1 MYYTL
6 VICVS
11 IIVSA
16 VLLLLI
22 ANPYKNKPKQDTIT
36 NNPIV
41 KEKSNEIIEW
51 DKRTVLY
58 KELGDDSR
66 PVRTKS
72 NSNFQIYVRRND
84 IISNAISSI
93 GTWYDCIALMRSW
106 DSLPGKQSNDYFL
119 DIGANIGIC
128 SMNFID
134 KGVKTISIEPL
145 PGNLNLY
152 TKSLLL
158 NPQMLDKVTLFPV
171 GVGEKETTSVM
182 KVLPGNWGG
191 ASLLKDLKGF
201 VNYTV
206 NISTLDKVMAKFTGK
221 IHLACLDVE
230 GYEYNV
236 LLGATETLKRK
247 IVRHYFMELRCEYIR
262 MVGKKEDD
270 FYNFFEKY
278 GYHMNKRYCK
288 SPTEEFNIVITE
300 N

>member
-16 VLLLLI
+16 VLLFII
-22 ANPYKNKPKQDTIT
+22 ANPYKNKPKQDIIT

-128 SMNFID
+128 SMNLID

-152 TKSLLL
+152 TKSLLF
-158 NPQMLDKVTLFPV
+158 K
-171 GVGEKETTSVM
+171 
-182 KVLPGNWGG
+182 
-191 ASLLKDLKGF
+191 
-201 VNYTV
+201 
-206 NISTLDKVMAKFTGK
+206 ST
-221 IHLACLDVE
+221 
-230 GYEYNV
+230 NV
-236 LLGATETLKRK
+236 R
-247 IVRHYFMELRCEYIR
+247 
-262 MVGKKEDD
+262 
-270 FYNFFEKY
+270 
-278 GYHMNKRYCK
+278 
-288 SPTEEFNIVITE
+288 
-300 N
+300 